1 MRSFVFVRPLIAA
14 GSVIGLLSVV
24 TLNNMAQQSATVSS
38 LPIGELMLES
48 VSLEERS
55 HVYTFSGHP
64 ECITVVF
71 IRNDTM
77 EIGPSIT
84 IEDISGAR
92 PRLINV
98 LELPAFGQELLLPPG
113 TETYRLTTNFTMSQE
128 FPLQFYW
135 LQLRLECDSIAANN
149 SAPNAAAAV
158 PERINLS
165 ANGRSVLAIS
175 STGQPVRLSPV
186 SGSDS
191 QVTIIVRDPLT
202 NRILNALRLNL
213 SADIALN
220 LPTGDLILEF
230 LSNQLTDLE
239 LGLQLGAAEG
249 VPLIEVSTSGSGLV
263 NVAADGSVQVDGR
276 GVQVSAQITTGRP
289 APSTPSGGAQTGS
302 GGTGVNVNVNPS
314 AASTPSSSSA
324 GSPAVDVQVQ
334 TGSSGVDINVNVNPP
349 AVELPVD
356 IPPAVELPVDI
367 PPAQVPIELPPIQ
380 VTIELPPVQVPT
392 LVPLLPGR

>member
-1 MRSFVFVRPLIAA
+1 MKPLAFVRPLLVA
-14 GSVIGLLSVV
+14 GSMISLLSVI
-24 TLNNMAQQSATVSS
+24 TLNNAAQQGATNSS

-77 EIGPSIT
+77 EIGPNVT

-113 TETYRLTTNFTMSQE
+113 AETYRLTTNFTMSQE

-135 LQLRLECDSIAANN
+135 LQLRLECDSVAAN
-149 SAPNAAAAV
+149 SSSTTSM
-158 PERINLS
+158 PERISLS

-186 SGSDS
+186 GGSGSR
-191 QVTIIVRDPLT
+191 VTVVVRDSLT

-213 SADIALN
+213 SADVALS
-220 LPTGDLILEF
+220 LPTGDLLLEF
-230 LSNQLTDLE
+230 VSNQLDDLE
-239 LGLQLGAAEG
+239 LALQLGAAEG
-249 VPLIEVSTSGSGLV
+249 VPLVEVSAVGSGLI

-276 GVQVSAQITTGRP
+276 GLQVSAQITAGQA
-289 APSTPSGGAQTGS
+289 APSTPTAGAQAGS
-302 GGTGVNVNVNPS
+302 GGVGVNVNVNPPPAS
-314 AASTPSSSSA
+314 APSSGSTT
-324 GSPAVDVQVQ
+324 SPAVDVQVE
-334 TGSSGVDINVNVNPP
+334 TGSGGADINVNVNPP
-349 AVELPVD
+349 AVEPPPVN
-356 IPPAVELPVDI
+356 IPPVEP
-367 PPAQVPIELPPIQ
+367 PPIQ

-392 LVPLLPGR
+392 AAPPLLGR